1 MTIFSLVP
9 SIHSTCLEII
19 DLPTVKSYVAL
30 VLSTDIRPAFF
41 VDTPAALEQ
50 FCREWLQRID
60 NEVVAFDIEEER
72 GEHYHPR
79 VALIQLSV
87 GNDDAILDPIAL
99 DAELFEPAIEQILL
113 TAKRIILH
121 GGRNDVA
128 GLRRD
133 FGLAPLEI
141 GDTQI
146 AARFLGETQFGLS
159 ALLDARFGIKLSK
172 EQRRSNWGQRPLTPQ
187 QLRYAQ
193 RDTTY
198 LKPLWDELKDQAYNA
213 GWQDAV
219 IEECEALRHTEPDH
233 HEFDPLGWTRI
244 KGLTK
249 RDEATRTRAAKLWWW
264 RDQLGQ
270 QSDIHPSHIL
280 PKWAFEQA
288 VLRGV
293 QWLNEHRKIRK
304 NLEKIDPQAID
315 SLHDALQQAPN
326 LPIERAGS
334 PCDYQLHVSPD
345 TLRKRY
351 DALHD
356 WRTVTAQATG
366 LDPGWL
372 APRSVL
378 EYVARSRID
387 DLPTLANQ
395 CDVRQWRVD
404 RYADDWY
411 RILKKYR

>member
-1 MTIFSLVP
+1 M
-9 SIHSTCLEII
+9 
-19 DLPTVKSYVAL
+19 AL

-41 VDTPAALEQ
+41 VDTPKALDQ
-50 FCREWLQRID
+50 FCNEWLERID
-60 NEVVAFDIEEER
+60 NEVVALDIEEER

-87 GNDDAILDPIAL
+87 GDDDAILDPIAL
-99 DAELFEPAIEQILL
+99 DPDILEPAIEQILL

-146 AARFLGETQFGLS
+146 AARFLGEKQFGLS
-159 ALLDARFGIKLSK
+159 SLLDARFGIKLSK

-193 RDTTY
+193 RDTTF
-198 LKPLWDELKDQAYNA
+198 LKPLWDELKEQAYQE
-213 GWQDAV
+213 GWKDAV
-219 IEECEALRHTEPDH
+219 IEECEALRHTEADH

-244 KGLTK
+244 KGLNK
-249 RDEATRTRAAKLWWW
+249 RDENIRQRAAQLWWW

-270 QSDIHPSHIL
+270 QSNTHPSNVL

-315 SLHDALQQAPN
+315 TIQDTLEQAPE
-326 LPIERAGS
+326 LPLEREFT
-334 PCDYQLHVSPD
+334 PCDYQFHVSPD

-356 WRTVTAQATG
+356 WRTATADATG

-378 EYVARSRID
+378 EHVARSRVDEI
-387 DLPTLANQ
+387 PTLAEHS
-395 CDVRQWRVD
+395 DVRQWRID
-404 RYADDWY
+404 RYADDWQ

>member
-1 MTIFSLVP
+1 MP
-9 SIHSTCLEII
+9 SIHNACSELI

-50 FCREWLQRID
+50 FCREWLERID

-293 QWLNEHRKIRK
+293 QWLNEHRKIRN

-356 WRTVTAQATG
+356 WRTATAQATG

-404 RYADDWY
+404 RYADDWH